1 MHDIVFISYRESN
14 AEINWK
20 ALDDRFQGRTR
31 RLHGIRGIHRAHW
44 VAAHMVRTNMFYVV
58 DGDASIL
65 PNFHFNHS
73 VSVDQRDHVF
83 VFRAKNPINDLVY
96 GYGAVKL
103 LPTSSVLS
111 MDFSNTKPDMTSS
124 LPDSK
129 YHVVHELSNI
139 TQFNTDPFNSW
150 RSAFRECA
158 KLSSK
163 VIDNQKDL
171 ETEQRLDAWCE
182 IGADRPN
189 GIWTIKGARAGRA
202 YGRENRGDLIKLSS
216 INDMDWMRS
225 RFEEVRP

>member
-1 MHDIVFISYRESN
+1 MYDIVFISYREPT
-14 AEINWK
+14 AELNWK

-31 RLHGIRGIHRAHW
+31 RLHGVKGIHRAHW
-44 VAAHMVRTNMFYVV
+44 VAANMVTTDMFYVV
-58 DGDASIL
+58 DGDAVIM
-65 PNFHFNHS
+65 PDFHFNHTIP
-73 VSVDQRDHVF
+73 DHQHDHTF

-103 LPTSSVLS
+103 LPTKSVLKL
-111 MDFSNTKPDMTSS
+111 DLNNIKPDMTSS

-163 VIDNQKDL
+163 VIDNQKDV
-171 ETEQRLDAWCE
+171 ETEQRLDAWCNL
-182 IGADRPN
+182 GSDRLN
-189 GIWTIKGARAGRA
+189 GIWAIKGAKAGRA
-202 YGRENRGDLIKLSS
+202 YGRANRSNVANLME
-216 INDMDWMRS
+216 INDMDWMIT
-225 RFEEVRP
+225 RFEENKA